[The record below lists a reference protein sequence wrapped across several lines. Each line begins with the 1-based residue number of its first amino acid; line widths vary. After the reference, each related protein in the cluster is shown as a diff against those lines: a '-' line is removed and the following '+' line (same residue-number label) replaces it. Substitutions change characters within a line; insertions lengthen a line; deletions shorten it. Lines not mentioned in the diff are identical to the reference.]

1 MAIIDEFDNV
11 VVDRG
16 LDITMLS
23 TSSPGMESLWLV
35 HGFIYSVIKTQVS
48 QKSDL
53 RNIHP
58 EFLRKT
64 LGLKEYGC
72 KVYPELEDV
81 EPSNDPETTSEQAPS
96 DDVDK
101 AKASSKISDMLP
113 SKFQKVLTLFVV
125 IN

>member
-1 MAIIDEFDNV
+1 LVIIDEFDNV

-72 KVYPELEDV
+72 KV
-81 EPSNDPETTSEQAPS
+81 SI
-96 DDVDK
+96 
-101 AKASSKISDMLP
+101 SS
-113 SKFQKVLTLFVV
+113 TLYERGFHTNFVSAAFF
-125 IN
+125 